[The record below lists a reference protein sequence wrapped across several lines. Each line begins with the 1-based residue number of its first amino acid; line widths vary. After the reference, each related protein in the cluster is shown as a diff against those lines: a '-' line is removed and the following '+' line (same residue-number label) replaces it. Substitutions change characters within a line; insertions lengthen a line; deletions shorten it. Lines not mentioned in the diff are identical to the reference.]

1 MIRVE
6 RAPEPEGFEENVRRP
21 GRAWLEVE
29 AHRGW
34 RRARPYWN
42 DWGPCRN
49 ALVDAFQRRCGY
61 LAMAIPS
68 GHVDH
73 FESWAACR
81 ESGRHHLAYEWS
93 NYRWLLP
100 EVNQSKQGI
109 PCERLLDPFE
119 VHDDWFEL
127 VLPSLELRL
136 TEHVPPDARQRAMY
150 TLQRLKLD
158 RGTLVIEQRQAWL
171 ERYMHGLSL
180 ERVLMEA
187 PLVGRALQRL
197 MEAPITSLSKDLA
210 IFRRRIE
217 ANRAAQT

>member
-6 RAPEPEGFEENVRRP
+6 RTPEPEGFEENVRRP

-29 AHRGW
+29 THRGW
-34 RRARPYWN
+34 PRARPYWN
-42 DWGPCRN
+42 EWGPCRT
-49 ALVDAFQRRCGY
+49 ALADAFQRRCGY

-81 ESGRHHLAYEWS
+81 ESGRHHLAYEWT

-109 PCERLLDPFE
+109 PREHLLDPFE
-119 VHDDWFEL
+119 VRDGW
-127 VLPSLELRL
+127 
-136 TEHVPPDARQRAMY
+136 
-150 TLQRLKLD
+150 
-158 RGTLVIEQRQAWL
+158 
-171 ERYMHGLSL
+171 YMFGLSL

-197 MEAPITSLSKDLA
+197 MEAPVASLSKELA

-217 ANRAAQT
+217 ASRAASAR